1 MKMSGAAAH
10 PNGSRTVI
18 WMSTSGPP
26 TSRSPIRR
34 LLHARGR
41 IQISRCA
48 SGRQW
53 RVPERLEHLQA
64 APPANGRAALGRH
77 AYDITDATMVEA
89 PTDAIYQQLQQS
101 LYQRRRLDRSMVWT
115 AEAPDAPQSNWIQT
129 VDGRNFLVAFR
140 LYGTGVE
147 FFDQT
152 WKPGDLLRIGS
163 GGRASQ

>member
-1 MKMSGAAAH
+1 MAPGRLSGCQPA
-10 PNGSRTVI
+10 G
-18 WMSTSGPP
+18 
-26 TSRSPIRR
+26 R
-34 LLHARGR
+34 LL
-41 IQISRCA
+41 
-48 SGRQW
+48 
-53 RVPERLEHLQA
+53 PDRLFVGSCTLGVGSKYPVA
-64 APPANGRAALGRH
+64 LRDANGEFLNGVNTYELRLPLTAALLWAVT
-77 AYDITDATMVEA
+77 AYDITDATLVEA
-89 PTDAIYQQLQQS
+89 ATDAIYQQLQQS